1 MARDVLCLGI
11 IDVPEVGHDGAKMSA
26 AAAAILAATLH
37 ASER

>member
-1 MARDVLCLGI
+1 MSCAWAI